1 VRGKSILYRASFTLL
16 TFSLSLSIL
25 CPCTCL
31 ASTCVHEYRPKAW
44 WLAHN
49 KFYGLT
55 QAKATPIN
63 VLRSKLEDALRNQD
77 GMRIP
82 ERILNLEADGNRKY
96 REVSQIVLQET
107 RTAKKGTTKATRG
120 ARQTGRNAT
129 GGRAALKRDRSPDGS
144 NEGLSSKRI
153 RPDAGST
160 PFGFLTGVYDLTAPE
175 IREQWEHIEEDFRLV
190 ITLDS
195 KKRLYG
201 AFLLGICS
209 GILRSTVNIEPRAD
223 GANAKFEWC
232 GREENGESS
241 TYPPE
246 FGMTGTL
253 RFTKQGRDERHTIKG
268 VIDEFP
274 AVGRLEFTGVRISDA
289 VEIAEEWGDYL
300 WELEGYYVLSN
311 RRHRKTTWQTL
322 GYHLD

>member
-1 VRGKSILYRASFTLL
+1 
-16 TFSLSLSIL
+16 
-25 CPCTCL
+25 
-31 ASTCVHEYRPKAW
+31 
-44 WLAHN
+44 
-49 KFYGLT
+49 
-55 QAKATPIN
+55 
-63 VLRSKLEDALRNQD
+63 
-77 GMRIP
+77 MRIP

-96 REVSQIVLQET
+96 KNASQLVLQET
-107 RTAKKGTTKATRG
+107 QTSKKSTTKAARG
-120 ARQTGRNAT
+120 AKQTDRNAAA
-129 GGRAALKRDRSPDGS
+129 GRTALKRDRSPDGS

-153 RPDAGST
+153 RPDVDNT
-160 PFGFLTGVYDLTAPE
+160 PFGFLTGVYDLAAQT
-175 IREQWEHIEEDFRLV
+175 IREEWEHIEEDFRLV

-209 GILRSTVNIEPRAD
+209 GILRSSVNIEPRAD

-246 FGMTGTL
+246 PGMTGTL
-253 RFTKQGRDERHTIKG
+253 RFTKQGRNERHTIKG
-268 VIDEFP
+268 LIDNFP
-274 AVGRLEFTGVRISDA
+274 AVGKLEFTGVRISDG

-311 RRHRKTTWQTL
+311 RKRRKTTWQTL